1 MQLIRDYAYSLA
13 LIKLTLAVLL
23 DSRIHIL
30 ILVHSMYMYHKRYLT
45 LPFGSAVVA
54 ESEAA
59 VATMV
64 LIGLGFKNALTC
76 LTVLHAYR
84 TLH

>member
-23 DSRIHIL
+23 DSRIL
-30 ILVHSMYMYHKRYLT
+30 TLVHSMYMYHIRYLT
-45 LPFGSAVVA
+45 IPFGSAVVA

-64 LIGLGFKNALTC
+64 LIGLGFQNALTC